1 MPERFYVRLFRHIR
15 CVDKTFSEVE
25 LLIKARNYC
34 ARQERC
40 QQEVR
45 DKLYAWGGHKATVE
59 NIVSQLIGERF
70 LNEMRFAEHYAVS
83 KFRQKGWG
91 KRKVEAALRLKSI
104 SPQCIAK
111 ALASIDPDEYD
122 NDLLKAVDK
131 RLNKLHDIN
140 PYIAR
145 RKIIN
150 YFMGKGYASGQ
161 IEKALEKLKE

>member
-1 MPERFYVRLFRHIR
+1 MEP
-15 CVDKTFSEVE
+15 TFSENE
-25 LLIKARNYC
+25 LLVKARSYC

-45 DKLYAWGGHKATVE
+45 DKLYGWGGHIAVVE

-70 LNEMRFAEHYAVS
+70 LNEMRFAEHFAVS

-104 SPQCIAK
+104 SAQCIAK
-111 ALASIDPDEYD
+111 ALASIDSDEYD
-122 NDLLKAVDK
+122 SELLKAVDK

-145 RKIIN
+145 RKVIN

-161 IEKALEKLKE
+161 IEKALEKLNE